1 MRFSAVVRN
10 RPEKYIA
17 PKHLSHT
24 KTKQGKLKGTRK
36 SNGEKRLRNKGWKMA
51 NKFKETRN
59 PKTTVTAKRQSENHP
74 GKLENGVMTFI
85 KI

>member
-1 MRFSAVVRN
+1 
-10 RPEKYIA
+10 
-17 PKHLSHT
+17 
-24 KTKQGKLKGTRK
+24 
-36 SNGEKRLRNKGWKMA
+36 MA